1 MAAGGALD
9 RARVGGVIDHQRY
22 VPWPHPS
29 PLLDALGG
37 FEHDPEDRL
46 RIGFLVDTNKVN
58 ARGFL
63 HAGAIAAIADAAIGH
78 SLASGSDRPQGL
90 VTINLSC
97 DLLGTA
103 NLGDWVDGT
112 VHPTRNGRR
121 LAAGSI
127 LFTTD
132 RPIATVTALFVPTAA

>member
-1 MAAGGALD
+1 MSVDLF
-9 RARVGGVIDHQRY
+9 VE
-22 VPWPHPS
+22 WPHPS
-29 PLLDALGG
+29 PLLSAIGG
-37 FEHDPEDRL
+37 FRQDPAQPL
-46 RIGFLVDTNKVN
+46 RVGFVVDANKVN

-78 SLASGSDRPQGL
+78 ALAASVHPPARL

-103 NLGDWVDGT
+103 NLGDWVTGVVT
-112 VHPTRNGRR
+112 PTRVGRR

-127 LFTTD
+127 AFTTD
-132 RPIATVTALFVPTAA
+132 RPIATVTALFVPA

>member
-1 MAAGGALD
+1 MD
-9 RARVGGVIDHQRY
+9 HHQRY
-22 VPWPHPS
+22 VSWPRPS
-29 PLLDALGG
+29 PLLTAIGG
-37 FEHDPEDRL
+37 FEQDPDDRL
-46 RIGFLVDTNKVN
+46 RIGFFVDANKVN

-78 SLASGSDRPQGL
+78 ALASQSETPQGL

-112 VHPTRNGRR
+112 VTPARNGRR
-121 LAAGSI
+121 LSAGSV

-132 RPIATVTALFVPTAA
+132 RPIATVTALFVPTTA